1 MSDLTLTDA
10 DDIELE
16 SFYDAGWAQD
26 RTDEME
32 IGRWTKYDN
41 DRLYIN
47 SGIPK
52 ADKYSLYVDLE
63 THEIVSDNEG
73 KHSGG
78 SVTIN
83 GDTATIIIEE
93 SGDKEHEI
101 VVSIT
106 GDGFE
111 ADEGPD
117 GGEEIITDGGEDDTA
132 HVDDDTIETAIE
144 EQDGPLD
151 DERTATVAEVRD
163 ALAWLQQSVE
173 ELWAEWCDNIE
184 HDESRVVYEDNEVI
198 ICSTGE
204 QNVPHR
210 NLTDHY
216 PEELGERV
224 PDIVSS
230 IHHELARDRCDYDW
244 GYEYPIVIRKAGTLR
259 DGQRYTESVI
269 NSLLRRGL
277 SPGQAWA
284 YYGAEIRGNSNN
296 SWATRCGY
304 SDHSTVSE
312 ALRKAKGK
320 L

>member
-1 MSDLTLTDA
+1 MSHPMLTDA
-10 DDIELE
+10 DSIELK

-32 IGRWTKYDN
+32 IGRWAKYGN

-63 THEIVSDNEG
+63 THEIVSDSEG

-101 VVSIT
+101 VVSLT

-111 ADEGPD
+111 SDEGAD
-117 GGEEIITDGGEDDTA
+117 DEQLVTDGGEDATA
-132 HVDDDTIETAIE
+132 HVDDESIETAIE

-173 ELWAEWCDNIE
+173 EVWAEWCDNIE

-210 NLTDHY
+210 DLTDYY
-216 PEELGERV
+216 PDELGERV

-244 GYEYPIVIRKAGTLR
+244 GYEYPIVIRKAGTLC
-259 DGQRYTESVI
+259 DGQRYVEAVM

-284 YYGAEIRGNSNN
+284 YYGTEIRGNSNN
-296 SWATRCGY
+296 SWASRCGY
-304 SDHSTVSE
+304 SDHSAVSE
-312 ALRKAKGK
+312 PLRKAKSK